1 MIILVIVL
9 TFHNIAV
16 CASHFETEPFRLLH
30 ALSARYLEPATRDTS
45 GGGRTTAPL
54 SCRTLPINIVDDVI
68 AVTCNQ
74 QLRELSH
81 SAHIF
86 IGMWKRR

>member
-1 MIILVIVL
+1 MFDFLKELLILK
-9 TFHNIAV
+9 
-16 CASHFETEPFRLLH
+16 LLK
-30 ALSARYLEPATRDTS
+30 LNR
-45 GGGRTTAPL
+45 G
-54 SCRTLPINIVDDVI
+54 IVDDVI